1 MTAFGPWVMMAIWV
15 LTGMTIGLWATVY
28 GACRSQWRIWPGLA
42 ELLDWVFFIAV
53 AILYVL
59 MLFWSDWGIVR
70 VWSLVGIAL
79 GYGLWAWLA
88 APFMFGVLSFVVH
101 VEARAVY
108 YMTLPVRRISRRVA
122 RPLGSRLRSW
132 LNQKNPPAK

>member
-15 LTGMTIGLWATVY
+15 LTGMTIGLWATAY

-42 ELLDWVFFIAV
+42 ELLDWGFFIAV

-70 VWSLVGIAL
+70 VWSLVGVAL

-88 APFMFGVLSFVVH
+88 APFMFGVLSFVAH

-122 RPLGSRLRSW
+122 KPLGSRLRSW
-132 LNQKNPPAK
+132 LNQKNPPTK